1 MISYTF
7 FLKCLKL
14 YFYNKIHNPS
24 KISFYVWCEVVLK
37 LCFFL
42 YRWPAV
48 PLLFMEQFIMSILI
62 GSSTSVI
69 PDVSLYSCV
78 CYSGTF
84 FSADLLGYYNIDMN
98 CIIVMNCLYYSHLL
112 KSPEI

>member
-24 KISFYVWCEVVLK
+24 KISFYVWCEVVRK

-42 YRWPAV
+42 YRWPTV
-48 PLLFMEQFIMSILI
+48 LLLFMEQFIMSIVI
-62 GSSTSVI
+62 GSAT
-69 PDVSLYSCV
+69 
-78 CYSGTF
+78 
-84 FSADLLGYYNIDMN
+84 
-98 CIIVMNCLYYSHLL
+98 
-112 KSPEI
+112 

>member
-24 KISFYVWCEVVLK
+24 KISFYVWYEAVRK

-42 YRWPAV
+42 YR
-48 PLLFMEQFIMSILI
+48 
-62 GSSTSVI
+62 
-69 PDVSLYSCV
+69 
-78 CYSGTF
+78 
-84 FSADLLGYYNIDMN
+84 
-98 CIIVMNCLYYSHLL
+98 
-112 KSPEI
+112 